1 MHNFSIIVPV
11 YNEEGSIKN
20 LLEEIISI
28 NYKYEYEII
37 IVNDCSNDQTKK
49 IVQDFNYDNIFI
61 INHHKRMG
69 QSKSITDGIIK
80 ARYDT
85 IVTLDGD
92 GQNNP
97 LDIVNLLNIYF
108 KFKDVYLVSGIRHK
122 RKDNFIKKI
131 SSRAANII
139 RNYYLKDN
147 CLDTG
152 CSLKVFSRKIFLEM
166 PYFNSIHRFIPAL
179 FVGKGHKV
187 IYENVDH
194 RVRIFG
200 KTKYGIYN
208 RLFRGL
214 VDLYKVKKIIE
225 SFKND

>member
-1 MHNFSIIVPV
+1 
-11 YNEEGSIKN
+11 
-20 LLEEIISI
+20 
-28 NYKYEYEII
+28 
-37 IVNDCSNDQTKK
+37 
-49 IVQDFNYDNIFI
+49 
-61 INHHKRMG
+61 
-69 QSKSITDGIIK
+69 
-80 ARYDT
+80 
-85 IVTLDGD
+85 
-92 GQNNP
+92 
-97 LDIVNLLNIYF
+97 
-108 KFKDVYLVSGIRHK
+108 
-122 RKDNFIKKI
+122 
-131 SSRAANII
+131 
-139 RNYYLKDN
+139 
-147 CLDTG
+147 
-152 CSLKVFSRKIFLEM
+152 M